1 VIYLGV
7 LISACGVVRR
17 ALHVPSWRQVALKT
31 VSLFEREKRSQLV
44 KELLA
49 LSTLHSPYIIDFLG
63 AFYKE
68 GITTIVLEYM
78 NRNSL
83 QEILRTYGPVTNE
96 IFVAHI
102 ARQLFKGLEVFHTH
116 KHVHRDIK
124 PGNILINHWGDVK
137 LADFGVLTALEGTAD
152 LATTYVGTTLFM
164 SPERVVVSVEH

>member
-1 VIYLGV
+1 MSSAFILTICNKFFHLSFIFIFKKHFYLFVCLLAVIPVFLF
-7 LISACGVVRR
+7 SACGVVRR

-31 VSLFEREKRSQLV
+31 VSLFDREKRSQLV

-83 QEILRTYGPVTNE
+83 Q
-96 IFVAHI
+96 
-102 ARQLFKGLEVFHTH
+102 K
-116 KHVHRDIK
+116 
-124 PGNILINHWGDVK
+124 
-137 LADFGVLTALEGTAD
+137 
-152 LATTYVGTTLFM
+152 
-164 SPERVVVSVEH
+164 